1 MMTST
6 LTVTD
11 HGTTLEFTHEDAL
24 RYHGPQAPGGVAH
37 AYKVL
42 ERALDVLGG
51 EGSVERRDLV
61 VATAHRGPGVRDAF
75 ELVTRAVTE
84 GRYTVDSSL
93 ARPERGNTLALYV
106 FRVDYRGASVT
117 LTVREGFVVDEF
129 IALSRKNYRTAE
141 DEARLTV
148 LKQEM
153 ADRVMSSPAE
163 SVYDV
168 EIGPL
173 SG

>member
-1 MMTST
+1 
-6 LTVTD
+6 
-11 HGTTLEFTHEDAL
+11 
-24 RYHGPQAPGGVAH
+24 
-37 AYKVL
+37 
-42 ERALDVLGG
+42 
-51 EGSVERRDLV
+51 
-61 VATAHRGPGVRDAF
+61 
-75 ELVTRAVTE
+75 VTE

-106 FRVDYRGASVT
+106 FRVGYRGASAT
-117 LTVREGFVVDEF
+117 LTVREGFVVDEL
-129 IALSRKNYRTAE
+129 ITLSRKTDRTAE

-173 SG
+173 PA